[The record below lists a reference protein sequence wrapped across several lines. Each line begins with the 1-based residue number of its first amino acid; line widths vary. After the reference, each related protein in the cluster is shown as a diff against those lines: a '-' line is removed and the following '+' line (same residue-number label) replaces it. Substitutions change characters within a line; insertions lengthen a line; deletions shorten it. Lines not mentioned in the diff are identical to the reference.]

1 MLEYILSS
9 NSLDWK
15 KNQPA
20 DLRSNKITD
29 DQDKEDQLDE
39 EDLSLVL
46 IIFPKSL
53 YYIK

>member
-1 MLEYILSS
+1 MVWI
-9 NSLDWK
+9 K
-15 KNQPA
+15 KNQTA
-20 DLRSNKITD
+20 NLRSNKITD

-46 IIFPKSL
+46 NNFPKSL